1 MGPPPEPRTWA
12 PGATPVQGGTT
23 GGTAHMGP
31 PPEPPP
37 AATPVDEP
45 PRPRLLAAP
54 DKFKGTASA
63 ADVAAAVCR
72 AAEAAG
78 WAGEAL
84 PMADGGEGT
93 LEALGGANRHTV
105 VTNPL
110 GDPVS
115 AGWRLAEDT
124 AVIEMARAS
133 GLELVGGA
141 AGNDALAASTYGTGE
156 VIEAALERGAK
167 RIIVCVG
174 GSATTDGGFGALR
187 ALLPGHRLRGVELV
201 VACDVRTR
209 FCDAAEVFGPQK
221 GATPAEVKL
230 LRRRLERLVDMYAAE
245 YGVDVADLPGAGAAG
260 GLAGG
265 LAALGARLVEGFEVV
280 AEEVGLAERLEGA
293 DLVVTGEGL
302 LDAESFNG
310 KVVGGVCELAERLGV
325 PVVTVAGDVDR
336 NVAAPATV
344 PVLSL
349 SERFGPGR
357 AFAEPT
363 ACVEEALTEHLSG

>member
-1 MGPPPEPRTWA
+1 MN
-12 PGATPVQGGTT
+12 
-23 GGTAHMGP
+23 
-31 PPEPPP
+31 
-37 AATPVDEP
+37 EP
-45 PRPRLLAAP
+45 PRPRVLAAP

-63 ADVAAAVCR
+63 ADIAAAACR

-78 WAGEAL
+78 WDAEPM

-93 LEALGGANRHTV
+93 LAALGGANRSTV

-110 GDPVS
+110 GDPVT
-115 AGWRLAEDT
+115 AGWRLDGDV
-124 AVIEMARAS
+124 AVIEMAEAS
-133 GLELVGGA
+133 GLQLVGGSD
-141 AGNDALAASTYGTGE
+141 GNDALSASTYGTGE
-156 VIEAALERGAK
+156 LIEAALERGAR

-230 LRRRLERLVDMYAAE
+230 LRRRLERLVGMYAGE
-245 YGVDVADLPGAGAAG
+245 YGVDVADLPGSGAAG

-280 AEEVGLAERLEGA
+280 AEETRLAERLEGA

-325 PVVTVAGDVDR
+325 PALAVAGAIDGD
-336 NVAAPATV
+336 AAPPATV

-349 SERFGPGR
+349 SERFGADR
-357 AFAEPT
+357 AFAEPA
-363 ACVEEALTEHLSG
+363 ACVEEALAEHLSD

>member
-1 MGPPPEPRTWA
+1 MVSRT
-12 PGATPVQGGTT
+12 
-23 GGTAHMGP
+23 
-31 PPEPPP
+31 
-37 AATPVDEP
+37 
-45 PRPRLLAAP
+45 PRLIAAP

-63 ADVAAAVCR
+63 AEIAAAACR

-78 WAGEAL
+78 WEAEPL

-93 LEALGGANRHTV
+93 LATLGGANRHTV

-110 GDPVS
+110 GDPVN
-115 AGWRLAEDT
+115 AGWRLDGEV
-124 AVIEMARAS
+124 AVIEMAEAS
-133 GLELVGGA
+133 GLQLVGGA

-156 VIEAALERGAK
+156 LIEAALERDAR

-209 FCDAAEVFGPQK
+209 FCDAAEVFAPQK

-230 LRRRLERLVDMYAAE
+230 LRRRLARLVDMYAAE

-280 AEEVGLAERLEGA
+280 AEETGLAERLEGA

-310 KVVGGVCELAERLGV
+310 KVVGGVCGLAERLGV
-325 PVVTVAGDVDR
+325 PALAMAGAVAGDA
-336 NVAAPATV
+336 AAPADV

-349 SERFGPGR
+349 SERFGPDR

-363 ACVEEALTEHLSG
+363 ACVEQLLAEHLSG

>member
-1 MGPPPEPRTWA
+1 MARRT
-12 PGATPVQGGTT
+12 
-23 GGTAHMGP
+23 
-31 PPEPPP
+31 
-37 AATPVDEP
+37 
-45 PRPRLLAAP
+45 PRLLAAP

-63 ADVAAAVCR
+63 AEIASAACR

-78 WAGEAL
+78 WDAEPL
-84 PMADGGEGT
+84 PLADGGEGT
-93 LEALGGANRHTV
+93 LAALGGANRRTV

-115 AGWRLAEDT
+115 AAWRLAGDT
-124 AVIEMARAS
+124 AVIEMAQAS
-133 GLELVGGA
+133 GLQLVGGS
-141 AGNDALAASTYGTGE
+141 AGNDALAASSYGTGE
-156 VIEAALERGAK
+156 LIEAALERGAR

-230 LRRRLERLVDMYAAE
+230 LRRRLERLVDLYGAE
-245 YGVDVADLPGAGAAG
+245 HGTDVAELPGAGAAG

-265 LAALGARLVEGFEVV
+265 LAALGGRLVEGFEVV
-280 AEEVGLAERLEGA
+280 AEETRLAERLEGA
-293 DLVVTGEGL
+293 DLVMTGEGL

-310 KVVGGVCELAERLGV
+310 KVVGGVCGLADRLGV
-325 PVVTVAGDVDR
+325 AAVAVAGDVESG
-336 NVAAPATV
+336 APAPV

-349 SERFGPGR
+349 TERFGPDR
-357 AFAEPT
+357 ARAET
-363 ACVEEALTEHLSG
+363 AACVEQVVAEHLAG

>member
-1 MGPPPEPRTWA
+1 MARR
-12 PGATPVQGGTT
+12 V
-23 GGTAHMGP
+23 
-31 PPEPPP
+31 
-37 AATPVDEP
+37 
-45 PRPRLLAAP
+45 PRLLAAP

-63 ADVAAAVCR
+63 ADIAAAACR

-78 WAGEAL
+78 WEAEPL
-84 PMADGGEGT
+84 PLADGGEGT
-93 LEALGGANRHTV
+93 LAALGGANRRTV

-115 AGWRLAEDT
+115 AGWRLAGET
-124 AVIEMARAS
+124 AVIEMAEAS
-133 GLELVGGA
+133 GLQLVGGA

-156 VIEAALERGAK
+156 LIEAAIERGAR

-187 ALLPGHRLRGVELV
+187 ALLPGHRLRGIELV
-201 VACDVRTR
+201 VACDVRTH
-209 FCDAAEVFGPQK
+209 FCDAAAVFGPQK

-245 YGVDVADLPGAGAAG
+245 YGVEVAEIPGAGAAG

-265 LAALGARLVEGFEVV
+265 LAALGGQIVEGFEVV
-280 AEEVGLAERLEGA
+280 AEETRLLERLEDA

-310 KVVGGVCELAERLGV
+310 KVVGGVCELAESLAV
-325 PVVTVAGDVDR
+325 PALTVAGDVDR
-336 NVAAPATV
+336 DSPPPV

-349 SERFGPGR
+349 TERFGADR
-357 AFAEPT
+357 AWAEPT
-363 ACVEEALTEHLSG
+363 ACVEQVVAEHLAD